1 LNILNHT
8 LTHRDFNVF
17 RYYRS
22 VPRFDMSMDGMRD
35 GTKSVKI
42 PMGVLYNCPIGYT
55 PKYDLAA
62 LIDKLKSMRFQ

>member
-1 LNILNHT
+1 
-8 LTHRDFNVF
+8 
-17 RYYRS
+17 
-22 VPRFDMSMDGMRD
+22 MSRDGMRD

-42 PMGVLYNCPIGYT
+42 PMRVLYNCPIGYT

>member
-1 LNILNHT
+1 
-8 LTHRDFNVF
+8 
-17 RYYRS
+17 
-22 VPRFDMSMDGMRD
+22 MDGMRD